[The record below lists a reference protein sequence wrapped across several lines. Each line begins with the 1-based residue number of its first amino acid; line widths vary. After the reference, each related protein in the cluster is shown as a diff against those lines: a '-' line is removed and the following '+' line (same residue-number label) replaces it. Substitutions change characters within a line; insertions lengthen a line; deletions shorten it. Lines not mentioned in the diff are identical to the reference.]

1 MSRVAI
7 ALLSLVVVLAL
18 AAGPAMPTSAA
29 TSVPKA
35 PMLKAGVFEP
45 PRAAPDF
52 SLQGSDGREL
62 KMSSHR
68 GKVVLL
74 AFGYSSC
81 PAVCPTTLATFAQAR
96 RGLGPASGNVQV
108 IYVTVDPERD
118 DSAHLKKYLGAFDNT
133 FIGGTG
139 TADQLAAVR
148 KAYGISAEKMTAG
161 DTYTYSHSSFTYL
174 IDRTGRIRALMPY
187 GHNPQ
192 DYVHDLTILLE
203 E

>member
-1 MSRVAI
+1 MSRIGI
-7 ALLSLVVVLAL
+7 AALSFVLVLAQ
-18 AAGPAMPTSAA
+18 AAAPAANPASKPPT
-29 TSVPKA
+29 
-35 PMLKAGVFEP
+35 LKAGVFDP

-62 KMSSHR
+62 KMSRHR

-81 PAVCPTTLATFAQAR
+81 PAVCPTTLATLAEAR
-96 RGLGPASGNVQV
+96 RRLGPTSGDVHV

-118 DSAHLKKYLGAFDNT
+118 DSAHLKKYIGAFDST

-139 TADQLAAVR
+139 TPDQLAAVR
-148 KAYGISAEKMTAG
+148 KAYGISAEKTAAG
-161 DTYTYSHSSFTYL
+161 DSYAYSHSSFTYL
-174 IDRTGRIRALMPY
+174 IDRAGRIRALMPY
-187 GHNPQ
+187 GHDPQ

>member
-1 MSRVAI
+1 MRIASAVLSV
-7 ALLSLVVVLAL
+7 ALLLPL
-18 AAGPAMPTSAA
+18 AAATGTTASAGGSKMAAPT
-29 TSVPKA
+29 
-35 PMLKAGVFEP
+35 LKAGTFDP

-62 KMSSHR
+62 KITGHR

-81 PAVCPTTLATFAQAR
+81 PAVCPTTLATFAAAR
-96 RGLGPASGNVQV
+96 RQLGAGAGNVQV

-118 DSAHLKKYLGAFDNT
+118 DSSHLKKYLAAFDST
-133 FIGGTG
+133 FIGGSG
-139 TADQLAAVR
+139 TPDQLAAVR
-148 KAYGISAEKMTAG
+148 KAYGISAEKMGSG
-161 DTYTYSHSSFTYL
+161 DSYSYSHSSFTYL
-174 IDRTGRIRALMPY
+174 IDRAGRIRALMPY

-192 DYVHDLTILLE
+192 DYVHDLKILLE